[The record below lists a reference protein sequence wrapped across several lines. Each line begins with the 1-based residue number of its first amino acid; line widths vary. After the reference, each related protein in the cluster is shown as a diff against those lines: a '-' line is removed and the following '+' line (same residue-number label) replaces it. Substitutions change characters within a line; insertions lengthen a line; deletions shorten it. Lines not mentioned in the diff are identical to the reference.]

1 MNQLIKLNAMHKIIF
16 TQILGNAV
24 IETGIKTEGWTIHEP
39 IQHTSNKIVE
49 CIQAFDRQLDNTTKA
64 LQDEDTDLIER
75 SIELYKKDLKQLE
88 FNIQNN
94 QVNKSLFTIIEEYIT
109 ALKDLIEPL
118 MDVLEFRK

>member
-1 MNQLIKLNAMHKIIF
+1 MHKIIF